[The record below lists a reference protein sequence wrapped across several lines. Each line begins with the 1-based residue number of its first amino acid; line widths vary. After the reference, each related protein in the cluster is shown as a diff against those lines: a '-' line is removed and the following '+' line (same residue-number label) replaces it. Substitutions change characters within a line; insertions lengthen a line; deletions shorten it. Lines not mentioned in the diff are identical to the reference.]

1 MGSVDVAQP
10 LDLSTPKVRRNWT
23 PPPFITTKYENAYSS
38 EQQPQDKPLD
48 LSMHMFRRC
57 ASKDSVNSNSFIQS
71 NNMININCG
80 GNKAL
85 INVFKK
91 YAPSIGTRKNPIS
104 MIREKNFVGK
114 M

>member
-10 LDLSTPKVRRNWT
+10 LDLSTSKVRGNLT
-23 PPPFITTKYENAYSS
+23 QPPFITTKYKNAYSS
-38 EQQPQDKPLD
+38 EQQQPQDKPLD
-48 LSMHMFRRC
+48 LSMHIFRRS
-57 ASKDSVNSNSFIQS
+57 SKDSFNSNSFIQS

-91 YAPSIGTRKNPIS
+91 YAPSIGIRKKPIS
-104 MIREKNFVGK
+104 VTREKTFVGK